1 MSVLEFTEITEKEMK
16 KRQGPE
22 CQNLKGEIEKH
33 KRAMTCLKQE
43 TEKNIRESVRGS
55 KRADFG

>member
-33 KRAMTCLKQE
+33 KRAMTCLK
-43 TEKNIRESVRGS
+43 
-55 KRADFG
+55 